1 VKKAEGCTPGYWK
14 VPQHFDSWV
23 GYLPSDSFQSVFGR
37 PVSGTLLDNLKLG
50 GGGQNALGRHAVAA
64 LLNASSPDVDPVAA
78 FDTVAEVISAYQAA
92 YDSQSY
98 STTKDMFEA
107 SNEAGCPI
115 N

>member
-1 VKKAEGCTPGYWK
+1 
-14 VPQHFDSWV
+14 
-23 GYLPSDSFQSVFGR
+23 
-37 PVSGTLLDNLKLG
+37 VSGTLLDNLKLG
-50 GGGQNALGRHAVAA
+50 GGGLNALGRHAVAS

-78 FDTVAEVISAYQAA
+78 FDTVAEVIAAYQAA